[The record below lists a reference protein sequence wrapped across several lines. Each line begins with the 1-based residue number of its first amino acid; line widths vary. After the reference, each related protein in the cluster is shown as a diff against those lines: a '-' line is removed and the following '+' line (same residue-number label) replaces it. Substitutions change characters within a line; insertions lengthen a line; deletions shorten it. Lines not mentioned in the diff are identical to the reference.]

1 MVRIKLEA
9 LFRLK
14 SEAGTS
20 NDHADIV
27 DQSDISKNY
36 C

>member
-1 MVRIKLEA
+1 MLRIKLEA
-9 LFRLK
+9 LFSLE

-27 DQSDISKNY
+27 DQSDISENY